1 MSTCTKSVGSTV
13 WLLLL
18 SEKHHQAVA
27 AGAHAHAILHT
38 CHHHHHIPHQE
49 WQWVN
54 VLPPR
59 RDATALS
66 EMLMARKNVP
76 HSLQN
81 ATLPNSFTQE
91 KLYCECLMPD
101 TWDDMVMCD
110 VCDVVSFEVCWSPD
124 NLKYRKEQL
133 ICKEYMQSGSSVHSV
148 CVCSLLFSNVVFAE
162 NNCSQCVYAPF
173 FPNIVSSPLNNSL
186 IVPPVLATLTRES
199 KCFAGSP
206 NISIS
211 CWNISF
217 RGPQIFWTISSR
229 RTSLRNHMFHSSPT
243 PLVSQDSERR
253 CQDHVF

>member
-1 MSTCTKSVGSTV
+1 MSTCTKSVRTTV

-18 SEKHHQAVA
+18 SEKHNQAVA
-27 AGAHAHAILHT
+27 AGAHTDAILHT
-38 CHHHHHIPHQE
+38 SQYHHHVPHQE

-110 VCDVVSFEVCWSPD
+110 VCDMWFH
-124 NLKYRKEQL
+124 LKCAGLQITSSIGKNSWYVKS
-133 ICKEYMQSGSSVHSV
+133 ICKVK
-148 CVCSLLFSNVVFAE
+148 VVFTV
-162 NNCSQCVYAPF
+162 CVYAPSCF
-173 FPNIVSSPLNNSL
+173 LMLYLLKIIVCSVCMLLLFSL
-186 IVPPVLATLTRES
+186 ILYHLHLIILLLYHQ
-199 KCFAGSP
+199 C
-206 NISIS
+206 
-211 CWNISF
+211 
-217 RGPQIFWTISSR
+217 
-229 RTSLRNHMFHSSPT
+229 
-243 PLVSQDSERR
+243 
-253 CQDHVF
+253 